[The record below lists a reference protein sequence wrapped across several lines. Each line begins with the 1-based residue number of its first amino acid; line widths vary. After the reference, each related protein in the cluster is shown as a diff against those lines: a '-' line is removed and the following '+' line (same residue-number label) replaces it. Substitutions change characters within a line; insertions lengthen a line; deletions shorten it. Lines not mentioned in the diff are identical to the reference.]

1 MQLVLD
7 TSGIQLKKNGKSFLI
22 VGKKGKKTIAP
33 AKLTSIAITANVLF
47 DSSAV
52 KLAIQNQIPILFFDH
67 IGKARARLW
76 SPYFESLA
84 TLRREQAKFAESPDA
99 TDWMV
104 EIFLLKTQGQIANL
118 ELLKKHSLRAV
129 IGLRRSIQEIKK
141 QSRNFESFRTQLPE
155 LSRSK
160 MMGVEG
166 NIARVYWQTLG
177 GSLPR
182 KYRFKKRTRRPAEDF
197 YNAALNYY
205 YGMLYSVVESGI
217 FAAGLDPYLG
227 IFHADE
233 YAKPTLSFDMI
244 EPFRTWADYLLIQL
258 CLEEKLDPN
267 FFSKNQYGY
276 FLNQA
281 GKAFLIPHFNQSL
294 RKEQKFL
301 NQTATVK
308 NNIYH
313 LCGLLAKRMRSRM

>member
-7 TSGIQLKKNGKSFLI
+7 TSGIQLKKNGQSFLI
-22 VGKKGKKTIAP
+22 IGKKGKKTIAP
-33 AKLTSIAITANVLF
+33 AKLSSIAITTNVIF

-76 SPYFESLA
+76 SPYFESIA
-84 TLRREQAKFAESPDA
+84 TLRRQQAKFAESTDA

-104 EIFLLKTQGQIANL
+104 EIFFLKTQGQITNL
-118 ELLKKHSLRAV
+118 EFLKKHSLRSV
-129 IGLRRSIQEIKK
+129 IKLRNSIQDIKK
-141 QSRNFESFRTQLPE
+141 QSRNLENFKSQLPE
-155 LSRSK
+155 LSRQK

-166 NIARVYWQTLG
+166 NMARVYWQTLG
-177 GSLPR
+177 SVLPR
-182 KYRFKKRTRRPAEDF
+182 KYRFKKRTRRPAEDAF
-197 YNAALNYY
+197 NAALNYY
-205 YGMLYSVVESGI
+205 YGMLYSVVEGGI

-233 YAKPTLSFDMI
+233 YSKPTLSFDMI
-244 EPFRTWADYLLIQL
+244 EPFRPWVDRLLIQL
-258 CLEEKLDPN
+258 CLEEKLDLS
-267 FFSKNQYGY
+267 FFSKNQYGI
-276 FLNQA
+276 FLNKA
-281 GKAFLIPHFNQSL
+281 GKAFLIPYFNQAL

-301 NQTATVK
+301 NQTSSVK

-313 LCGLLAKRMRSRM
+313 ICGLLAKRMRSTM